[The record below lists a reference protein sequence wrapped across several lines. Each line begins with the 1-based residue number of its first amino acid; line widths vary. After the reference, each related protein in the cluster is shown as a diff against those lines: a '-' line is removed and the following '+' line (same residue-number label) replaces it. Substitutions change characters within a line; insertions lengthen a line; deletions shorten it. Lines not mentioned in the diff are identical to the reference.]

1 MGAAE
6 TNPPTDAPEQG
17 DTRTRILLTAEQMI
31 ARDGYSGVSLRAIMV
46 AAEANAAS
54 IHYYFRSKEGLLR
67 AIFAMRGGAM
77 NEERHRLLDA
87 CERDGGSVPQVLHAF
102 FGPAISRGRRAG
114 GEAFER
120 LSALCS
126 VDPNRAVREVVFETF
141 DDVGKRFT
149 ALLRKNCPHLTD
161 DEYYWRLN
169 CLFGSMMYVRTNN
182 GRVSKLLGDAG
193 ANAPPALITEQLV
206 AFTSAGLLAPGS
218 KPPRRR
224 KG

>member
-1 MGAAE
+1 MGAPQARLPHD
-6 TNPPTDAPEQG
+6 PPEPG

-77 NEERHRLLDA
+77 NDERHRLLDA
-87 CERDGGSVPQVLHAF
+87 CEQGGGSVPDVLRAF
-102 FGPAISRGRRAG
+102 FGPAISRGRRAE

-126 VDPNRAVREVVFETF
+126 VDPNPAVREVVFETF
-141 DDVGKRFT
+141 DEVGKRFT
-149 ALLRKNCPHLTD
+149 ALLRKSCPHLTD
-161 DEYYWRLN
+161 DEFYWRLN
-169 CLFGSMMYVRTNN
+169 CLFGSMMYVRANN
-182 GRVSKLLGDAG
+182 GRVSKLLGDRSA
-193 ANAPPALITEQLV
+193 APPQLVTEQLV

-218 KPPRRR
+218 KNPSRR
-224 KG
+224 KR